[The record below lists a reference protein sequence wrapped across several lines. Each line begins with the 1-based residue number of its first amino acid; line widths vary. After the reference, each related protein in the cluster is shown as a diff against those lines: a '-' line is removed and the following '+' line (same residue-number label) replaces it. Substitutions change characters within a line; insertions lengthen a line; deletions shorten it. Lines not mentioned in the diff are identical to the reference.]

1 MVFPCILVVEVR
13 VVNVN
18 EPVEDLVFPSLSSTA
33 QFDGTDWADCANT
46 ITLSGETVKELG
58 VDGV

>member
-18 EPVEDLVFPSLSSTA
+18 APVEDLVFPSLSTA
-33 QFDGTDWADCANT
+33 QFDGTDWADCDNT

>member
-1 MVFPCILVVEVR
+1 MVLVVEVR

-18 EPVEDLVFPSLSSTA
+18 EPVEDLVFPSLNSA
-33 QFDGTDWADCANT
+33 QLDEADWMDWMDCDNT
-46 ITLSGETVKELG
+46 ITLTGETVRELG